1 MYAAD
6 TFIEMVPP
14 RGDAEYLKRLARAIY
29 GGMSATDAEAVWVLQ
44 GWAFMFKRSFWTQ
57 PRIEAFLGAI
67 PDERMLILDLHCE
80 ARPMWNQT
88 DAFCGKPWAWC
99 NIQNFGNTVFLGGAV
114 GRINKDLHAARRK
127 AKGGRLSGL
136 GFVNEGLGYNPVVQ
150 DLMFE
155 MAWRDGPVDLDEWIV
170 EYARHRYGRRIASA
184 ERAWLILKDTV
195 YAAPNR
201 TRSIIDHHPSLKT
214 RRAAPYDNI
223 RLSRAWRGLLEAAD
237 DLSLVDTY
245 RYDLVNVARQ
255 VLSNHAANLHR
266 EASDAYAAKDVD
278 AFEAASRRFLG
289 LILELDELLGTRPEF
304 LLGRWLEDAKRWGA
318 TDAERAR
325 LEWNARRVLTLWGE
339 GRRIDDYAR
348 KEWSGMLS
356 GYYHKR
362 WRWFFDELGRSLR
375 AGRKLD
381 GGAFGAELRKW
392 MVDWSDGRETYP
404 AESRGDSVD
413 VARRLWEKYREEF
426 TVKPDVDHL
435 AVGKPSTCSSAL
447 APYPPELASDGLVRD
462 TDRYWATDV
471 ARHPGAA
478 WWQVDLE
485 KPTTIG
491 RVVVVGYYGDR
502 RHYGFTVGTSL
513 DGKRWDM
520 VADRRDSR
528 DVSTVKGYACQFA
541 PRRAR
546 YVRVTQTHNSA
557 NTGRHLVEVMVF
569 GE

>member
-1 MYAAD
+1 
-6 TFIEMVPP
+6 
-14 RGDAEYLKRLARAIY
+14 
-29 GGMSATDAEAVWVLQ
+29 
-44 GWAFMFKRSFWTQ
+44 
-57 PRIEAFLGAI
+57 
-67 PDERMLILDLHCE
+67 
-80 ARPMWNQT
+80 MWNQT
-88 DAFCGKPWAWC
+88 DAFCGKPWVWC
-99 NIQNFGNTVFLGGAV
+99 NIQTFGDTVFLGGAV
-114 GRINKDLHAARRK
+114 GRINKDLHAARRNP
-127 AKGGRLSGL
+127 KGGALCGL

-155 MAWRDGPVDLDEWIV
+155 MAWSDAPVDLDAWIV
-170 EYARHRYGRRIASA
+170 DYARHRYGRRTASA

-195 YAAPNR
+195 YAASNR

-214 RRAAPYDNI
+214 RGAAPYDNI
-223 RLSRAWRGLLEAAD
+223 RLSLAWRGLLEAAD
-237 DLSLVDTY
+237 DLALVDTY

-266 EASDAYAAKDVD
+266 EASDAYAAKDAH
-278 AFEAASRRFLG
+278 AFEAASRRFLE
-289 LILELDELLGTRPEF
+289 LILELDELLGTRREF

-339 GRRIDDYAR
+339 GRSIDDYAR

-362 WRWFFDELGRSLR
+362 WRWFFDELGRSLS

-381 GGAFGAELRKW
+381 GGAYGAELRKW
-392 MVDWSDGRETYP
+392 MVDWSDGRESYL
-404 AESRGDSVD
+404 AEPSGDSVE
-413 VARRLWEKYREEF
+413 VARRLWEKYGEEF

-447 APYPPELASDGLVRD
+447 APYPPERALDGLARD

-471 ARHPGAA
+471 AQHPGPA

-485 KPTTIG
+485 KPTTVG

-502 RHYGFTVGTSL
+502 RRYGFTVETSL

-520 VADRRDSR
+520 VADRRDNR
-528 DVSTVKGYACQFA
+528 DVSTAKGYTCRFA